1 MESGRASLPSP
12 GPTST
17 GFALSL
23 TLTRLQGPQRLSADT
38 QIATILCYPPADVC
52 SEALRPLLNGSPLAQ
67 NCAAPLVQL
76 PAQKLSLHPLGT
88 RRYAPSL
95 EYRLP
100 TGFEQ
105 PPQRFLWVPLRCP
118 AWGSPSLLASGRPEG
133 SSAAS
138 SPETALTSGL
148 PDSEQMKRS
157 SGSISGQSDG
167 SWLRPRC
174 APPLSSCLSY
184 FTVLTPFSSEACR
197 GQGAVNES
205 PGGQKKTFLS
215 VNDGSCGVSPP
226 L

>member
-17 GFALSL
+17 GFALFL
-23 TLTRLQGPQRLSADT
+23 TLNRLQGPKRLSADT
-38 QIATILCYPPADVC
+38 QMATIVCYSPADNC

-118 AWGSPSLLASGRPEG
+118 AWGSPSLLASGRPKGFFG
-133 SSAAS
+133 SLE
-138 SPETALTSGL
+138 PGT
-148 PDSEQMKRS
+148 
-157 SGSISGQSDG
+157 
-167 SWLRPRC
+167 C
-174 APPLSSCLSY
+174 SY
-184 FTVLTPFSSEACR
+184 FWPAGLRANEALFR
-197 GQGAVNES
+197 LHFRS
-205 PGGQKKTFLS
+205 I
-215 VNDGSCGVSPP
+215 
-226 L
+226 